1 MAAGPRGWGPP
12 AALSVLPPLLL
23 LLLLLLGGARR
34 LRRGRAGCRGGARGG
49 RALLL
54 TAHPDDEAMFFAPA
68 LLGLRSAGAAPAVLC
83 CSAVSA
89 VLPCQFCLNFLCEW
103 NKEEDAELFGPL
115 DLNLKDFPDDPAVEW
130 DTQLLATLV
139 LEHIEAKN
147 INLNML
153 CSIWQWS
160 RGCSSSMSERKDCKV
175 VTFDA
180 GGVSG
185 HANHISL
192 YKAVRYLHSE
202 GKLPEGCRVLVLE
215 SVNLFRKYI
224 SFLDVLISC
233 LLPRD
238 ELFILTEKETEQA
251 KGLIPL
257 AETLGP
263 LCLRKRD
270 WSGEKVNMQI
280 FVKTLTGKTITLEV
294 EPSDTIENV
303 KAKIQD
309 KEGIP
314 PDQQRLIFA
323 GKQLEDGR
331 TLSDYNIQKE
341 STLHLVLRLRG
352 GMQIFVKTLTGKTI
366 TLEVEPSDTI
376 ENVKAKIQDKEG
388 IPPDQQRLIF
398 AGKQLEDGRTLS
410 DYNIQKESTL
420 HLVLRLRG
428 GMQIFVKTLTGK
440 TITLEVEPSDTI
452 ENVKAKIQDKEGI
465 PPDQQRLIFAGKQ
478 LEDGR
483 TLSDYNIQK
492 ESTLHL
498 VLRLRGGMQIFVK
511 TLTGKTITLEVE
523 PSDTIENVKAKIQD
537 KEGIPPDQQRL
548 IFAGKQLED
557 GRTLSDYNIQK
568 ESTLHLVLRLR
579 GGMQIFVKTLTG
591 KTITLEV
598 EPSDTIENVKA
609 KIQDKEG
616 IPPDQQRLIF
626 AGKQLEDG
634 RTLSD
639 YNIQKE
645 STLHLVLR
653 LRGGM
658 QIFVKTLTGKTITL
672 EVEPSDTIENVK
684 AKIQDKEGIPPD
696 QQRLIFA
703 GKQLED
709 GRTLSDYNIQKES
722 TLHLV
727 LRLRGGMQIF
737 VKTLTGKTITLEV
750 EPSDTIENVK
760 AKIQDKEGIPPD
772 QQRLIF
778 AGKQLE
784 DGRTLS
790 DYNIQKESTL
800 HLVLRLR
807 GGMQIFVKTLT
818 GKTITLEVEPS
829 DTIENVKAK
838 IQDKEG
844 IPPDQQRL
852 IFAGKQLE
860 DGRTLSDYN
869 IQKESTLHLVL
880 RLRGGC

>member
-83 CSAVSA
+83 CSAGNYYNQGEIRKKELEQSCC
-89 VLPCQFCLNFLCEW
+89 VLGIPAS
-103 NKEEDAELFGPL
+103 DVTVI
-115 DLNLKDFPDDPAVEW
+115 DHRDFPDDPAVEW

-147 INLNML
+147 INL
-153 CSIWQWS
+153 
-160 RGCSSSMSERKDCKV
+160 V